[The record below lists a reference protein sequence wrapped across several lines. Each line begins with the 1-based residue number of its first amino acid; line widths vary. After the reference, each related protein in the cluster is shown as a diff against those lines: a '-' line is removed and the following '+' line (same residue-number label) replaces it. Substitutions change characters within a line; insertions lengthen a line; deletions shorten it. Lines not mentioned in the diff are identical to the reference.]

1 MVLVIDD
8 EQALRKVLAEILA
21 IGGISAL
28 CVGSGEEGVAL
39 FLEQRTQIKTVFL
52 DLHLPRM
59 GGHATF
65 RALRELAPTLHIII
79 MSGQPEY
86 LTIAEF
92 SGQEHLSYLEK
103 PFTLD
108 LLMAKVNNVFDTSA

>member
-8 EQALRKVLAEILA
+8 EQALREVLAEILS

-28 CVGSGEEGVAL
+28 CAGSGEEGAEL
-39 FLEQRTQIKTVFL
+39 FLEHRAQIKTVFL
-52 DLHLPRM
+52 DLHLPGM

-65 RALRELAPTLHIII
+65 RLLRELAPTMPIII
-79 MSGQPEY
+79 MSGQPEH
-86 LTIAEF
+86 LTMAEF

-108 LLMAKVNNVFDTSA
+108 VLMAKVNNVLDTSL

>member
-8 EQALRKVLAEILA
+8 EQALREVLAEILEIA
-21 IGGISAL
+21 GISAL
-28 CVGSGEEGVAL
+28 CAESGEEGTAL
-39 FLEQRTQIKTVFL
+39 FLAHREQVEVIFL
-52 DLHLPRM
+52 DLHLPGM
-59 GGHATF
+59 GGQATF
-65 RALRELAPTLHIII
+65 RALRKLDPTIHIIV

-86 LTIAEF
+86 LTMAEF

-108 LLMAKVNNVFDTSA
+108 VLMTRVNNVLDASS